1 MIFFV
6 TSKSGWIV
14 KTVGLSWTLSFELQ
28 TVIAELKRRKGI
40 NLRIFLRLSRKAG
53 FRKHKPGQNKKK
65 TTPPHV
71 IYT

>member
-14 KTVGLSWTLSFELQ
+14 KTVGLSRTLSFKLQ
-28 TVIAELKRRKGI
+28 TVIAESKRRKGI

-53 FRKHKPGQNKKK
+53 FRKHKSRQNKKK
-65 TTPPHV
+65 TTPSHV